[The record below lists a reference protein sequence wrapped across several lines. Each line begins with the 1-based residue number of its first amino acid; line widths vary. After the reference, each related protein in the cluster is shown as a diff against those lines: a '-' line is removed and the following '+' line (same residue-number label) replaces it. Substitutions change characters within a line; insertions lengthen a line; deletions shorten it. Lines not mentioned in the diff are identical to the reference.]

1 MSDFAMADATKGGV
15 ERILQTLVVFSEMT
29 GPVTARQLAERTGLP
44 TTTLYRQLQLLRQ
57 FGFVTDLG
65 REAGFVAGPV
75 CLRLGAAAEGDGL
88 LERIAPEEMRLLAKA
103 TDETVALMLPARQH
117 VICAETVE
125 SSLSLRCSVTRGA
138 LFPLGKGASTLAILA
153 HLSASAQKAA
163 LGEAGPEA
171 AHRLRQRLEDIRRQ
185 GYATSEGELDEGVW
199 GVSAPVFG
207 PGRLA
212 GGLSLMAPATRA
224 AGRQDNLIQ
233 LTAEAAARLSARLQ
247 KRTAQGDA

>member
-1 MSDFAMADATKGGV
+1 MSDFATVDAAKGGV
-15 ERILQTLVVFSEMT
+15 ERILQTLVVFSEMA

-65 REAGFVAGPV
+65 REIGFVPGPV

-88 LERIAPEEMRLLAKA
+88 LERIAPEEMRLLAKE
-103 TDETVALMLPARQH
+103 TGETVALMLPARQH
-117 VICAETVE
+117 VVCAETVE

-138 LFPLGKGASTLAILA
+138 LFPLGKGASTLVILA
-153 HLSASAQKAA
+153 HLPASAQ
-163 LGEAGPEA
+163 EATLRETAPEV
-171 AHRLRQRLEDIRRQ
+171 AHGLRRQLEDIRRQ

-199 GVSAPVFG
+199 GISAPVFG
-207 PGRLA
+207 PSRLA

-224 AGRQDNLIQ
+224 AGRQDSLIRS
-233 LTAEAAARLSARLQ
+233 TVEAAGRLTVQLQ
-247 KRTAQGDA
+247 ERTAQGGA